1 MVLLPAAEAQ
11 DADLLTL
18 LYASLRSQGQLLL
31 ELVGQADEASIKR
44 SRGELIVSGF
54 STVTIEAGG
63 KLVATKLESDGGSAT
78 GSAAA
83 SSSIGL
89 TNGNGAASASGSTA
103 MPLRRK
109 VLGNARTPGPKTSLW
124 ATAPAPAQIDPE
136 SLLSEADRLV
146 PKAARREDCD
156 LDSALAGGKKKK
168 ACKGCTCGLRE
179 LEEEEENARMKGT
192 SIVKLDEN
200 EQDLPAGSNVPGAKT
215 EVTETVVDENGVT
228 RVVKRVQVDT
238 KGATSSCGSCFLGDA
253 FRCSGC
259 PYLG

>member
-11 DADLLTL
+11 DADLLSI
-18 LYASLRSQGQLLL
+18 LYTSLRSQGQLLL

-54 STVTIEAGG
+54 SSVTIEAGG
-63 KLVATKLESDGGSAT
+63 KLVATKLESDGGS
-78 GSAAA
+78 GSSSGAA
-83 SSSIGL
+83 SSSFSL
-89 TNGNGAASASGSTA
+89 SNGNGASASGSTA

-109 VLGNARTPGPKTSLW
+109 VLGNARTPGTKTSLW

-156 LDSALAGGKKKK
+156 LESALAGGKKKK

-179 LEEEEENARMKGT
+179 LEEEEETARMNGS

-215 EVTETVVDENGVT
+215 EVTETVVDENGFT

>member
-11 DADLLTL
+11 DADLLSI
-18 LYASLRSQGQLLL
+18 LYTSLRSQGQLLL
-31 ELVGQADEASIKR
+31 ELVGQTDEAAIKR

-54 STVTIEAGG
+54 SSVTIEAGG
-63 KLVATKLESDGGSAT
+63 KLVATKLESDVGS
-78 GSAAA
+78 GSSSGAA
-83 SSSIGL
+83 SSSISL
-89 TNGNGAASASGSTA
+89 SNGNGASASGSTA

-109 VLGNARTPGPKTSLW
+109 VLGNARTPGTKTSLW

-156 LDSALAGGKKKK
+156 LESALAGGKKKK

-179 LEEEEENARMKGT
+179 LEEEEETARMNGT